1 MSFISRDIAGAA
13 TRVPALAIIGVSAH
27 RGRYIRDNFATLDR
41 ATMDAAGAFL
51 VGELERLDPTIHEPL
66 VSVTWHRDIDLRTD
80 VTMGD
85 TSSSFS
91 VSTFGAVGGA
101 TPSGISWATLQAT
114 ARPRSVV
121 NIGKPVVTPLT
132 LWSQDVAYTVA
143 ELASAQQL
151 GRPIDAQQLSGLN
164 LKHQMDIDQL
174 VYVGDSSIGATG
186 AFNSA
191 LVTNTGNVANGAGG
205 SAPWSTKTPDEILT
219 DINELL
225 VSVWSSSGYVAPP
238 TKLAIAPVPFGYIS
252 TVKVSNAG
260 NETILS
266 YLKTRNI
273 LTATTGKELDIV
285 PVKWLDK
292 ANFPSASTDRMVAY
306 SQRQDYVRFP
316 MVPLLSA
323 PVQYE
328 GIWVKVPYYGK
339 LGQVEVVYPETI
351 GVRAGLR
358 A

>member
-1 MSFISRDIAGAA
+1 MSFISRDIAGA
-13 TRVPALAIIGVSAH
+13 RVAAPAILGVSAS
-27 RGRYIRDNFATLDR
+27 RRRYVRDNFVTLDR
-41 ATMDAAGAFL
+41 ATYDAAGAFL
-51 VGELERLDPTIHEPL
+51 VGELERLDPTVHEPL

-91 VSTFGAVGGA
+91 VSSFGSVGGA
-101 TPSGISWATLQAT
+101 APAGLSWATLQAT
-114 ARPRSVV
+114 ARPRSIV
-121 NIGKPVVTPLT
+121 NVGKPVVTPLT
-132 LWSQDVAYTVA
+132 PWSQDVAYTVM

-164 LKHQMDIDQL
+164 LKHQMDTDQM
-174 VYVGDSSIGATG
+174 VYIGDSSIGATG
-186 AFNSA
+186 LFNSA
-191 LVTNTGNVANGAGG
+191 LVTNTGNVANNAAGS
-205 SAPWSTKTPDEILT
+205 SALWSAKDPDEILA

-225 VSVWSSSGYVAPP
+225 VSVWASSGYVAPP

-252 TVKVSNAG
+252 TVKVSSAG

-266 YLKTRNI
+266 YLKSRNI

-292 ANFPSASTDRMVAY
+292 GAFPSATTDRMAAY
-306 SQRQDYVRFP
+306 SQRKDYVRFP
-316 MVPLLSA
+316 MVPLVSA

-351 GVRAGLR
+351 GVRAGIR
-358 A
+358 